1 MYSLKLSISG
11 SFQITDDNTPSGDK
25 VPPARVTDL
34 KVTEIINIIKIEFEN
49 SNYFHQCVI

>member
-34 KVTEIINIIKIEFEN
+34 KVTEIINIIKMN
-49 SNYFHQCVI
+49 LRTVIISINV